1 MVVRIVR
8 LDIVDFTFLM
18 YDNAFNLKM
27 QIYFGEVEV
36 RKPRQRQD
44 VYLLSESRID
54 ADSTDFAD
62 FLSSHQQS
70 VVDVCYRDQD
80 NPLNR
85 GTLRGNA

>member
-1 MVVRIVR
+1 
-8 LDIVDFTFLM
+8 
-18 YDNAFNLKM
+18 M

-62 FLSSHQQS
+62 FKRSMYRF
-70 VVDVCYRDQD
+70 VVF
-80 NPLNR
+80 
-85 GTLRGNA
+85 GN